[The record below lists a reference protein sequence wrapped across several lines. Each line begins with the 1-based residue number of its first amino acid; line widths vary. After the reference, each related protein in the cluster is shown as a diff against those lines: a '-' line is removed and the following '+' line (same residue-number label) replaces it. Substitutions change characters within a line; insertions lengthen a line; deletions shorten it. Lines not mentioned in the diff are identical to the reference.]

1 MPLVAKRPYAATRDG
16 ADGDPGGTP
25 RGMEPFVLLA
35 LAGGPVHGYE
45 LAQTIASAGF
55 RRAAEDP
62 SLLYKLLRALES
74 EGFATSTWADGEG
87 GPPRRLY
94 TLTPAGEDYLHAR
107 AADLRRQ
114 AQRIATFTERY
125 QAWTRRA
132 RRRPRKSA
140 ADKPVE
146 GGS

>member
-1 MPLVAKRPYAATRDG
+1 MPVVAKRPYAATRDG

-35 LAGGPVHGYE
+35 LADGPVHGYE

-55 RRAAEDP
+55 RRAADDP
-62 SLLYKLLRALES
+62 SLLYKLLRALEA

-114 AQRIATFTERY
+114 AQRIATFAARY
-125 QAWTRRA
+125 QAWSRRATRRS
-132 RRRPRKSA
+132 RKPTA
-140 ADKPVE
+140 GKTLQ

>member
-1 MPLVAKRPYAATRDG
+1 MPLMAKRPYAATRDG

-25 RGMEPFVLLA
+25 RGMEPFVLLS
-35 LAGGPVHGYE
+35 LADGPVHGYE
-45 LAQTIASAGF
+45 LAQAIASVGF
-55 RRAAEDP
+55 RRAADDP
-62 SLLYKLLRALES
+62 SLLYKLLRALEA

-87 GPPRRLY
+87 GPPRRMY
-94 TLTPAGEDYLHAR
+94 TLTSAGEDYLHAR

-125 QAWTRRA
+125 QAWTKRAPRRT
-132 RRRPRKSA
+132 RKSTVS
-140 ADKPVE
+140 KHVE